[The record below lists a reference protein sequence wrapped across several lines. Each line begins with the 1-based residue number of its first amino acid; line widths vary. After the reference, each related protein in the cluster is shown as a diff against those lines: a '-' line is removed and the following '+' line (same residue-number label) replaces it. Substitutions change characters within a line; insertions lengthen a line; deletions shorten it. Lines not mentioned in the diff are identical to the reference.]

1 MLSLAS
7 KYIGQKM
14 ILLSFMLIFLSVN
27 FLFPNT
33 VCSYQLSPLSVNIIG
48 NNEISVSASLSV
60 EPKFVEDLSE
70 GMTKELVFYV
80 DLFRV
85 WNIWPDEFVKGK
97 KIIKTLKSDPIKRE
111 YIAVSIEGN
120 ISIEKRFRDVESM
133 LSWSLNIIDI
143 KISGIK
149 DLEAGKYF
157 IKVTAE
163 STKKRLPPLIGHF
176 LFFVS
181 EKEFSASRN
190 SQTLQLPRES
200 AK

>member
-7 KYIGQKM
+7 KYIVQK
-14 ILLSFMLIFLSVN
+14 ISLLSFIVIFLSVN

-33 VCSYQLSPLSVNIIG
+33 SCSYQLSPFSVNIIG

-60 EPKFVEDLSE
+60 EPKFVEDLRE
-70 GMTKELVFYV
+70 GMTKELIFYV

-111 YIAVSIEGN
+111 YIAVSTEGN
-120 ISIEKRFRDVESM
+120 VSVEKRFKDIESM

-149 DLEAGKYF
+149 DLEPGKYF

-163 STKKRLPPLIGHF
+163 ATKKRLPPLIGYF

-181 EKEFSASRN
+181 ENEFSTSRN
-190 SQTLQLPRES
+190 SQTFQLPKET